1 MAECASCG
9 GTGWVRQ
16 EVDGYPAARPCPQ
29 CRLSRR
35 TARRLEAANIPP
47 RYADRGFDLYSTH
60 NPSQEAALKKAVD
73 YVEAWPRVDRG
84 LLWAGPC
91 GVGKTHLAVAVLKT
105 LVEEKGVAGRFI
117 DESELLRRLQ
127 FSYGPDS
134 PDTERE
140 VLLPLMDVEL
150 LVWDDLGTGRP
161 TDWVRET
168 VGMVLNHRYT
178 NKRPTLMTTN
188 WPLQRRP
195 QDPGSVQTLEE
206 RVGVRLYSRIL
217 EMCEI
222 VPVEGPDARAQIH
235 KAGLDFWARRRAAW
249 SVPSGLVSCPHC
261 RSVRVT
267 VDSQSTPRRSTDA
280 VQLECTCTDC
290 SRRFTARFFPA
301 TAKVEY
307 CS

>member
-1 MAECASCG
+1 MAQCATCG
-9 GTGWVRQ
+9 GTGWVRV
-16 EVDGYPAARPCPQ
+16 EVDGYPAARPCPD
-29 CRLSRR
+29 CRASRA
-35 TARRLEAANIPP
+35 TSRRLESAGIPP
-47 RYADRGFDLYSTH
+47 RYLDRGFDLYSIH
-60 NPSQEAALKKAVD
+60 HPSQETALKRSID
-73 YVEAWPRVDRG
+73 YVEAWPEADRG
-84 LLWAGPC
+84 LLWSGPC
-91 GVGKTHLAVAVLKT
+91 GVGKTHLAVAVLKA
-105 LVEEKGVAGRFI
+105 LVEEKGVTGRFV

-140 VLLPLMDVEL
+140 VLLPLMNVEL

-188 WPLQRRP
+188 WPLQRGPR
-195 QDPGSVQTLEE
+195 DPGSVQTLEE
-206 RVGVRLYSRIL
+206 RIGTRLYSRIL

-235 KAGLDFWARRRAAW
+235 KAGLDFRARQAAW
-249 SVPSGLVSCPHC
+249 RVPAGLVRCPDC
-261 RSVRVT
+261 KSVRVT
-267 VDSQSTPRRSTDA
+267 IKSQSTPQRAKDA
-280 VQLECTCTDC
+280 VRIECICNGC
-290 SRRFTARFFPA
+290 GRQFAARFFPA

-307 CS
+307 SS